1 MPRLKLTIE
10 YDGTGFRGWARQPGA
25 RTVEGEL
32 RRAVG
37 ELYGTFNELVV
48 AGRTDTGVHALAN
61 VVSVDV
67 LGGPPAER
75 AARALNTVLPDD
87 VAVTSVE
94 SAPDDFHARFDA
106 RSRSYRFRVWRRRE
120 RSVFEASRSLWWPQA
135 IDLVALQENAGAL
148 VGAHDFRAFTPTETH
163 HRRFT
168 RTVSTVQWL
177 ELNEAVSRS
186 RSPPTRSCV
195 TWCEHWSARCS
206 RVATTRAAAGGPP
219 AQRGRRDS
227 ATTRPVPHARLLLE
241 AGSTGLRRRAA
252 ATIGRVRFP
261 VVLFDLDGTVI
272 DSGAIILASMRHAA
286 ETVVGGEW
294 SDAELMKAVGGPGLE
309 AQMVALDPDRVDEL
323 VRIYRAHNE
332 PLHDTLEYC
341 GNMDVVLAELLER
354 GHRLGIV
361 TAKRRVTV
369 ELAFA
374 KLPLE
379 HLFEMVVGGDET
391 ARHKPDPAPLLLALE
406 RLGASAEDA
415 VYVGDSPFDMQA
427 ARAAGLY
434 AIGVSWG
441 RIHTADKLLEADV
454 VIDRPEELLEL
465 V

>member
-1 MPRLKLTIE
+1 
-10 YDGTGFRGWARQPGA
+10 
-25 RTVEGEL
+25 
-32 RRAVG
+32 
-37 ELYGTFNELVV
+37 
-48 AGRTDTGVHALAN
+48 
-61 VVSVDV
+61 
-67 LGGPPAER
+67 
-75 AARALNTVLPDD
+75 
-87 VAVTSVE
+87 VT
-94 SAPDDFHARFDA
+94 AKP
-106 RSRSYRFRVWRRRE
+106 
-120 RSVFEASRSLWWPQA
+120 L
-135 IDLVALQENAGAL
+135 
-148 VGAHDFRAFTPTETH
+148 
-163 HRRFT
+163 
-168 RTVSTVQWL
+168 
-177 ELNEAVSRS
+177 
-186 RSPPTRSCV
+186 
-195 TWCEHWSARCS
+195 
-206 RVATTRAAAGGPP
+206 
-219 AQRGRRDS
+219 
-227 ATTRPVPHARLLLE
+227 
-241 AGSTGLRRRAA
+241 

-341 GNMDVVLAELLER
+341 GNIDVVLAELLER

-379 HLFEMVVGGDET
+379 HLFEVVVGGDET